1 MAAMKTVAIIVAA
14 GAGLRAGGDLPKQ
27 FQLLGG
33 KSVLRHTLEAFV
45 RHPEI
50 HTVITVIAQ
59 GFENHYAEA
68 ADGLALPAAVIGGA
82 TRQESCARGI
92 EAAATM
98 LTDAVLIHDAA
109 RPFVSAKVISD
120 VIAKLGHAEAVIP
133 ALPVADTMKRAEAGI
148 ITQTLARDGLY
159 FVQTPQGFDFNK
171 IHAAHKALAAMG
183 VNNLT
188 DDAAVAEAMGMQ
200 VHIVAGDPVN
210 RKLTTTQDMQD
221 ANQKMNQL
229 QNTETRVG
237 QGLDFHTFTTGHSI
251 WLCGV
256 EIPHSYSL
264 LGHSDADVALHAIT
278 DALLGAIGEGDIGTH
293 FPPSDPQWKNAKSA
307 IFVAKAV
314 SLIKKRGGEI
324 GNVDVTILAEAPK
337 ISPHLAAMKAALSHM
352 LAIAT
357 DRIAI
362 KATTTEQMGAIGR
375 KEGMAALAT
384 ATVRLPL

>member
-1 MAAMKTVAIIVAA
+1 MAAMKTVAVIVAA
-14 GAGLRAGGDLPKQ
+14 GSGQRAGGDLPKQ

-33 KSVLRHTLEAFV
+33 KSVLRHTLEAFA

-68 ADGLALPAAVIGGA
+68 AIGLALPAAVMGGA
-82 TRQESCARGI
+82 TRQESCALGI
-92 EAAATM
+92 EAAAAIKPN
-98 LTDAVLIHDAA
+98 AVLIHDAA
-109 RPFVSAKVISD
+109 RPFVSAKIISD
-120 VIAKLGHAEAVIP
+120 VIAKLAEAEAVIP
-133 ALPVADTMKRAEAGI
+133 VLPVADTMKRAEAGVVS
-148 ITQTLARDGLY
+148 QTLTRDGLY
-159 FVQTPQGFDFNK
+159 FVQTPQGFHFDK
-171 IHAAHKALAAMG
+171 IRSAHKALAARG
-183 VNNLT
+183 INNLT
-188 DDAAVAEAMGMQ
+188 DDAAVAEAMGMK
-200 VHIVAGDPVN
+200 VHIVAGDPAN

-221 ANQKMNQL
+221 ANQNMKQL

-237 QGLDFHTFTTGHSI
+237 QGVDFHTFTTGHSI

-256 EIPHSYSL
+256 EIPHSHSL
-264 LGHSDADVALHAIT
+264 LGHSDADVALHALT
-278 DALLGAIGEGDIGTH
+278 DALLGAIGESDIGVH

-307 IFVAKAV
+307 IFIEKAV

-337 ISPHLAAMKAALSHM
+337 ISPHLVAMKSSLSQI
-352 LAIAT
+352 LGIAT

-375 KEGMAALAT
+375 KEGMAATAI
-384 ATVRLPL
+384 ATVRLPA

>member
-1 MAAMKTVAIIVAA
+1 MAAMKTVAVIVAA
-14 GAGLRAGGDLPKQ
+14 GSGQRAGGDLPKQ

-33 KSVLRHTLEAFV
+33 KSVLRHTLEAFAT
-45 RHPEI
+45 HPQI
-50 HTVITVIAQ
+50 HKVITVIAT

-68 ADGLALPAAVIGGA
+68 AAGLALPAAVIGGT
-82 TRQESCARGI
+82 TRQESCALGI
-92 EAAATM
+92 EAAAAM
-98 LTDAVLIHDAA
+98 KPDAVLIHDAA
-109 RPFVSAKVISD
+109 RPFVSAKIISD
-120 VIAKLGHAEAVIP
+120 VIAKLAEAEAVIP
-133 ALPVADTMKRAEAGI
+133 VLPVADTMKRAEAGVVI
-148 ITQTLARDGLY
+148 QTLARDGLY
-159 FVQTPQGFDFNK
+159 FVQTPQGFHFDK
-171 IHAAHKALAAMG
+171 IRAAHKALAAKG

-188 DDAAVAEAMGMQ
+188 DDAAVAEAMGMK
-200 VHIVAGDPVN
+200 VHIVAGEPAN

-221 ANQKMNQL
+221 ANQNMRQL

-237 QGLDFHTFTTGHSI
+237 QGVDFHTFTTGHSI

-256 EIPHSYSL
+256 EIPHSHSL
-264 LGHSDADVALHAIT
+264 LGHSDADVALHALT
-278 DALLGAIGEGDIGTH
+278 DALLGAIGEGDIGVH

-307 IFVAKAV
+307 IFIEKAI
-314 SLIKKRGGEI
+314 SLIKNRGGEI

-337 ISPHLAAMKAALSHM
+337 ISPHLVAMKSSLSQI
-352 LAIAT
+352 LGIAT

>member
-27 FQLLGG
+27 FQLLEG

-59 GFENHYAEA
+59 GFENHYAQA
-68 ADGLALPAAVIGGA
+68 AVGLALPAAVIGGA
-82 TRQESCARGI
+82 TRQESCALGI
-92 EAAATM
+92 AAAAA
-98 LTDAVLIHDAA
+98 LQPDAVLIHDAA
-109 RPFVSAKVISD
+109 RPFVSSKIISD
-120 VIAKLGHAEAVIP
+120 VIAKLVEVEAVIP
-133 ALPVADTMKRAEAGI
+133 ALPVADTMKRAKAGM

-159 FVQTPQGFDFNK
+159 FVQTPQGFHFNK
-171 IHAAHKALAAMG
+171 IRVAHQALAAKG

-188 DDAAVAEAMGMQ
+188 DDAAVAEAVGMK
-200 VHIVAGDPVN
+200 VHIVAGDPTN
-210 RKLTTTQDMQD
+210 RKLTSSQDMQD

-229 QNTETRVG
+229 RNTETRVG
-237 QGLDFHTFTTGHSI
+237 QGIDFHTFTTGNSI

-256 EIPHSYSL
+256 EIPHSHSL

-307 IFVAKAV
+307 IFIEKAI

-337 ISPHLAAMKAALSHM
+337 INPHLAVMKTALSRM
-352 LAIAT
+352 LGIPI

-375 KEGMAALAT
+375 KEGMAATAI
-384 ATVRLPL
+384 ATVRLPA

>member
-1 MAAMKTVAIIVAA
+1 MKTVAVIVAA
-14 GAGLRAGGDLPKQ
+14 GSGQRAGGELPKQ
-27 FQLLGG
+27 FHLLGA
-33 KSVLRHTLEAFV
+33 KSVLRHTLEAFA

-50 HTVITVIAQ
+50 HTVITVIAA

-82 TRQESCARGI
+82 TRQESCAKGI
-92 EAAATM
+92 EAAAA
-98 LTDAVLIHDAA
+98 LQPDAVLIHDAA
-109 RPFVSAKVISD
+109 RPFVSAKIISD
-120 VIAKLGHAEAVIP
+120 VIAKLAEAEAVIP
-133 ALPVADTMKRAEAGI
+133 ALPVADTMKRAEAGM

-159 FVQTPQGFDFNK
+159 FVQTPQGFHFDK
-171 IHAAHKALAAMG
+171 IHAAHRALAAKG

-188 DDAAVAEAMGMQ
+188 DDAAVAEAVGMK
-200 VHIVAGDPVN
+200 VHIVAGDPAN

-229 QNTETRVG
+229 RNTETRVG
-237 QGLDFHTFTTGHSI
+237 QGIDFHIFTAGKSI

-256 EIPHSYSL
+256 EIPHSHSL

-293 FPPSDPQWKNAKSA
+293 FPPSDPRWKNAKSA
-307 IFVAKAV
+307 IFIEKAV
-314 SLIKKRGGEI
+314 NLIKKRGGEI

-337 ISPHLAAMKAALSHM
+337 INPHIAAMKAALSHM
-352 LAIAT
+352 LGIST

-362 KATTTEQMGAIGR
+362 KATTTETMGAIGR
-375 KEGMAALAT
+375 KEGMAATAI
-384 ATVRLPL
+384 ATVRLPA